1 MHPELFE
8 LKALVGGR
16 LDAHRR
22 REIDDHLGSCAE
34 CSRQYVAMM
43 LGSASPKTAEAEARQ
58 GLVASN
64 GAHTFAGGAGSVDA
78 APAYG
83 IDAPIMPFV
92 PRPTGRTPHN
102 NIPALETEFHPAPA
116 DATASSNLVDVIA
129 QLRAENAAMKAE
141 APVPAPAPI
150 VAKVAEPAHTT
161 APVRESFD
169 ALAPSIFAP
178 TPTGGMSMIMPI
190 SGPLDAD
197 QDFGTMPGLGG
208 MEPMH
213 ELPAFGD
220 AHPTTVLESY
230 APENFAAVEIA
241 AVETAAVEAAPVE
254 AAPRVVSERPMFV
267 MRASPVPP
275 VDASAPSAR
284 PELVVTFSSTPQRS
298 PSHRSPSAS
307 AAVRSAMDVTLS
319 VPTVSAFAAPA
330 PAFHVEPTTHTAP
343 ALRSRQALIG
353 MAIAAVVVLVIGISG
368 VRYFRSSVNEAAAA
382 AAATAAKDV
391 QAAAARTAVA
401 RPGTA
406 NAGAPVQTRIVYVEK
421 PSRRDKERTKLEVV
435 SGTPTPTSVPAVPVT
450 IALPDVNVSTGGG
463 ESSTQL
469 NTQRSATSE
478 LTRSARATASRT
490 AVPRP

>member
-8 LKALVGGR
+8 LKALVAGR

-64 GAHTFAGGAGSVDA
+64 GARTFAGGAGSVGA

-83 IDAPIMPFV
+83 IDAPIV
-92 PRPTGRTPHN
+92 PAAPRATGRTPHN
-102 NIPALETEFHPAPA
+102 NIPALETEFYQTPA
-116 DATASSNLVDVIA
+116 DATANSNLVDVIA

-141 APVPAPAPI
+141 APVQAPAPI
-150 VAKVAEPAHTT
+150 VAKIAEPAQTA

-169 ALAPSIFAP
+169 TLAPSIFAP

-190 SGPLDAD
+190 GGPLDAD

-208 MEPMH
+208 MEPLH
-213 ELPAFGD
+213 ELPALGD
-220 AHPTTVLESY
+220 AYPTTALESY
-230 APENFAAVEIA
+230 APENLAAVD
-241 AVETAAVEAAPVE
+241 

-267 MRASPVPP
+267 TRASTAPSA
-275 VDASAPSAR
+275 DASVPTAR

-298 PSHRSPSAS
+298 PSHRSPSAV

-319 VPTVSAFAAPA
+319 VPTVSVFAAPA
-330 PAFHVEPTTHTAP
+330 PVFHVEPTTHRAP
-343 ALRSRQALIG
+343 ALRSRQALLG

-382 AAATAAKDV
+382 AAATAAQNV

-401 RPGTA
+401 TAGTA

-421 PSRRDKERTKLEVV
+421 PSRRDKERTKQEVV

-450 IALPDVNVSTGGG
+450 ITLPDVNVSTGGG

-490 AVPRP
+490 AAPRP